1 MNAKQR
7 ALIWAATALVVVA
20 TGVLAWRSVPDYP
33 RLHLREPTLALPDPN
48 AVLNPRLGGRPLL
61 LIVIENTPEA
71 RPQSGLA
78 EACLVYALPTEARI
92 TRFMAAFCQE
102 APKTI
107 GPVRSVRKHMLD
119 IASDVGAILVH
130 AGYSEE
136 ARQLITRNS
145 LPVINEFARPA
156 PFWRDGGRQMPHN
169 LYTGFDR
176 LLEELEKRPI
186 KAVEKTLP
194 YAFSYDGPAAATTPT
209 PAAVVSLGYGPLYD
223 VRWAYDPARHRYRRE
238 QAGKPHVDA
247 EGQQITAGS
256 VLVVFI
262 RWRDVLVNGGPSSQ
276 IDLVGDGRLALV
288 AGGRLVEGR
297 WTRPVGGPL
306 ELADREGRPVVLPPG
321 PVWIE
326 WFPVDRPFEVQAET
340 TR

>member
-1 MNAKQR
+1 MNVKQR
-7 ALIWAATALVVVA
+7 AFTWAATAMIVA
-20 TGVLAWRSVPDYP
+20 TTGVLAWRSVPDYP
-33 RLHLREPTLALPDPN
+33 RLRLREPVLTLPDPN
-48 AVLNPRLGGRPLL
+48 TVLNPRLGGRPLL

-78 EACLVYALPTEARI
+78 DACLVYALPTEARI

-102 APKTI
+102 APRTI
-107 GPVRSVRKHMLD
+107 GPVRSVRRHMLD
-119 IASDVGAILVH
+119 IASDLGGILVH

-136 ARQLITRNS
+136 ARQLIASNS

-156 PFWRDGGRQMPHN
+156 PFWRDGRRQMPHN

-176 LLEELEKRPI
+176 LLAELEKRPI
-186 KAVEKTLP
+186 KTPDKKLP
-194 YAFSYDGPAAATTPT
+194 YTFSYDGPAGATTPT
-209 PAAVVSLGYGPLYD
+209 PANVVSLDYGPLYD

-247 EGQQITAGS
+247 EGREITAGS
-256 VLVVFI
+256 VVVVFI
-262 RWRDVLVNGGPSSQ
+262 RWRDILLRSGPSSQ

-288 AGGRLVEGR
+288 AGGRLTEGR

-306 ELADREGRPVVLPPG
+306 EFADYAGRHAVLPPG

-326 WFPVDRPFEVQAET
+326 LFPVDRPFEVQAET
-340 TR
+340 AR